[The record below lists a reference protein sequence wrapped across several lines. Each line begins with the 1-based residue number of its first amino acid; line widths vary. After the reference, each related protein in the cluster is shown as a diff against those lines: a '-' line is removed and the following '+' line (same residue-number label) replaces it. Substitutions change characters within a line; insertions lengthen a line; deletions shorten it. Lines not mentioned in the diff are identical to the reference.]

1 METLL
6 YLMKSTALLSLFF
19 LIYEFLLKRD
29 TFFALNRFYLFFGI
43 VAAALLPLLTFTET
57 IVVEENVFP
66 ANTLSQQSSGVH
78 SFPSEAM
85 PVENTSFWASID
97 FTQILIYLYLLGTV
111 FFLIKFAISLMKLR
125 AILNH
130 RPNSY
135 RKDGIRYIETDLKTN
150 PFTFFKTVVYNP
162 TLHRQDELEMILHH
176 EKTHARNWHSL
187 DILLGQLMIA
197 FHWFNPLVWLYSK
210 RIDQNLEFIADHKTT
225 EKQFPKKSYQ
235 LSLLRT
241 ALPDHFSLPVNNFHS
256 FTKIRILML
265 NRNKSRHINRLKAL
279 LVLPFIM
286 VFLMSFQV
294 ETVTQ
299 IKTTSSSHIEADSIS
314 NPEVDLLKSMLKDYN
329 EDTVLIF
336 NGKKTTV
343 KEIVPLTYKVKEVR
357 YNEQGTPVIQ
367 AENGGEES
375 LKFDLESMPEGIY
388 LQVSEDSKIVMFVKN
403 PSDKNDTIS
412 VFTSKKEQASKGDKK
427 EQTSKQSENT
437 PSFII
442 AKPKSNSGN
451 LNTREEL
458 EMERKKLKN
467 SFKNKNREIKVD
479 VRYELRE
486 EREKQREK
494 LLKERRNHRDSITPS
509 EDALKMREE
518 LQQQRLLE
526 REKHAA
532 ENRIVSVD
540 VFKNE
545 DYKHAIAVDKND
557 KAVILRFEIDENTSD
572 ASLNQ
577 IVSKFAEAR
586 VDFNYKVVKRNQEG
600 KITKIRMTLNNR
612 KGSQSKVN
620 NQSSTGIG
628 SYILGLNENGSI
640 YIRNTN

>member
-1 METLL
+1 
-6 YLMKSTALLSLFF
+6 
-19 LIYEFLLKRD
+19 
-29 TFFALNRFYLFFGI
+29 
-43 VAAALLPLLTFTET
+43 
-57 IVVEENVFP
+57 
-66 ANTLSQQSSGVH
+66 
-78 SFPSEAM
+78 
-85 PVENTSFWASID
+85 
-97 FTQILIYLYLLGTV
+97 
-111 FFLIKFAISLMKLR
+111 
-125 AILNH
+125 
-130 RPNSY
+130 
-135 RKDGIRYIETDLKTN
+135 
-150 PFTFFKTVVYNP
+150 
-162 TLHRQDELEMILHH
+162 
-176 EKTHARNWHSL
+176 
-187 DILLGQLMIA
+187 
-197 FHWFNPLVWLYSK
+197 
-210 RIDQNLEFIADHKTT
+210 
-225 EKQFPKKSYQ
+225 
-235 LSLLRT
+235 
-241 ALPDHFSLPVNNFHS
+241 
-256 FTKIRILML
+256 ML

-279 LVLPFIM
+279 LVLPLLM

-299 IKTTSSSHIEADSIS
+299 IKTTFSSHIEADSIS

-336 NGKKTTV
+336 YGKKTTV
-343 KEIVPLTYKVKEVR
+343 KDIVPLTYKVKEVR

-458 EMERKKLKN
+458 EMERKKLKD

-557 KAVILRFEIDENTSD
+557 KAVVLRFEIDENTSD

-620 NQSSTGIG
+620 NESSTGIG
-628 SYILGLNENGSI
+628 SYILGLNEGGSI
-640 YIRNTN
+640 YIRNIN